1 MKPVSVT
8 VTVERPREEVFAHL
22 DVLANHEAFTDH
34 FLVDWKLSGPPA
46 GVGATLHANAKAFGR
61 TEPFELTVVEA
72 QRPSMIAEVT
82 TAAGGRRRTR
92 GTYKLA
98 EAGPAAT
105 DVTFELAVEAAP
117 PLERLAA
124 PLTRS
129 WLAKQ
134 NARAMAR
141 LKAQLEGSPAPAAA

>member
-1 MKPVSVT
+1 
-8 VTVERPREEVFAHL
+8 
-22 DVLANHEAFTDH
+22 
-34 FLVDWKLSGPPA
+34 
-46 GVGATLHANAKAFGR
+46 
-61 TEPFELTVVEA
+61 
-72 QRPSMIAEVT
+72 MIAEVT